1 MSFDYSL
8 EKFPSFFKG
17 ILSEKLVAG
26 RIPFFLNK
34 GNLLSLQKR
43 DFSLQTPGYALQ
55 GQVTWC
61 EPQAPH
67 LHTLSI
73 FL

>member
-1 MSFDYSL
+1 MYFDAHNPNPYSL

-43 DFSLQTPGYALQ
+43 DFPLQTPG
-55 GQVTWC
+55 
-61 EPQAPH
+61 
-67 LHTLSI
+67 
-73 FL
+73 